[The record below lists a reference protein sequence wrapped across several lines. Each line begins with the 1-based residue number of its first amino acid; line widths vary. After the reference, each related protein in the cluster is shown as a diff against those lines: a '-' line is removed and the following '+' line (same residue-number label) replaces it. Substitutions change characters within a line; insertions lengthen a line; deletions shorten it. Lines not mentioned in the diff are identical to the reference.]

1 MGSPITFSGFNQI
14 DFNMILNAVM
24 QQERRPLQSLEE
36 RKTALQTA
44 STTYS
49 TLATKLGDL
58 QAAAARLGDASTVVG
73 YAATSND
80 EHAVKVSATTG
91 AAPGHYDIVVS
102 QLARAQVRYPGWP
115 QRTRTPRTSRRRAVP
130 HDRRS
135 DGHARRPR
143 HAIWSR
149 GDHQRHRRNR
159 RHGERFGNGA
169 RVVQADSGGQGLGSG
184 SRVHHHER
192 PVR

>member
-102 QLARAQVRYPGWP
+102 QLARAQVTVSGV
-115 QRTRTPRTSRRRAVP
+115 A
-130 HDRRS
+130 
-135 DGHARRPR
+135 A
-143 HAIWSR
+143 
-149 GDHQRHRRNR
+149 
-159 RHGERFGNGA
+159 
-169 RVVQADSGGQGLGSG
+169 ADSNTTNVASGGTLTIGGVTVTLAGPATLSGLAATINDTDGIGVTASVSETAPGAFRLILAGQGLGSG